1 MDVVNVSGSDTGQLG
16 YAIPRWAW
24 KIKRFKTVAA
34 APRIAPARPN
44 ARVRFDEFCIL
55 SGIDR
60 TKRRSFCDRQRA
72 ETRDRRNAPY
82 IEALNEESA
91 DLKKGGR
98 LTQNRA

>member
-34 APRIAPARPN
+34 APRIGLARPN

-60 TKRRSFCDRQRA
+60 TKRGDTILGSLGAGDQKYPAAFQ
-72 ETRDRRNAPY
+72 T
-82 IEALNEESA
+82 
-91 DLKKGGR
+91 
-98 LTQNRA
+98 